1 MSDLDF
7 IIKIRLLNFTSVLDD
22 IEDTKTARY
31 RYQITDYKQ
40 GHLELTMGA
49 NDDEVLMFIH
59 SIKLY
64 FHIDN
69 YDVIYGFY
77 KYKYRKGKIGK
88 GKLFYD
94 KKRKV

>member
-22 IEDTKTARY
+22 IEDIKTVKY
-31 RYQITDYKQ
+31 RYQITDLKQ
-40 GHLELTMGA
+40 GHLELTMGI
-49 NDDEVLMFIH
+49 NDDEVLIFIH

-64 FHIDN
+64 FHIYN
-69 YDVIYGFY
+69 YDVIHGLY
-77 KYKYRKGKIGK
+77 KYMYRKGKIGK